1 MEGEFEER
9 LQRLTPLA
17 ELFALAGAIFKDLWD
32 KQAKTAAEVRREL
45 EREVREMDAKIRTL
59 LDRLI
64 ESDTPSVVQ
73 AYERR
78 IAELEKDKLAKLAK
92 LERASSCAQPKRD
105 YDEMFRTALD
115 FLASPWSLWKSERL
129 EDKRAVLELTF
140 PGNIEYDRERGF
152 RTA

>member
-1 MEGEFEER
+1 VEREFEER
-9 LQRLTPLA
+9 LQRLTPSA

-32 KQAKTAAEVRREL
+32 KQAKTAAEGRREL

-64 ESDTPSVVQ
+64 ESDTPLVVQ

-78 IAELEKDKLAKLAK
+78 IAKLEKDKLAK

-105 YDEMFRTALD
+105 YDEMIRTALD